1 MSLRFQRF
9 LLGSGWLLLF
19 VGSIRL
25 YRVIRAHEGNAHFAP
40 QLLVAALSVWI
51 ATSILKVGMR
61 KKVMDKRSA
70 IRLIRSGSV
79 LLAIWGYRLTLLLRE
94 TPGDALPLQTY
105 IAPFYIV
112 IGTAIMCA
120 GLKVSRGLRKG
131 SRSAAS
137 LPTESAHL
145 SPLTEKSLEE

>member
-19 VGSIRL
+19 AASIRL
-25 YRVIRAHEGNAHFAP
+25 YRVIRAHEGNEHFAP
-40 QLLVAALSVWI
+40 QLLVATLSVWI

-61 KKVMDKRSA
+61 KKVMNKNSA

-79 LLAIWGYRLTLLLRE
+79 LLTIWGYRLTLILRE
-94 TPGDALPLQTY
+94 TSEGDLPLQAY
-105 IAPFYIV
+105 LAPFYIV

-120 GLKVSRGLRKG
+120 GLKVSRGLRKE

-137 LPTESAHL
+137 LPDDSSPSSSL
-145 SPLTEKSLEE
+145 SEKPLEE